1 MVRRRGKISG
11 GSRFGVWFGDDNIHR
26 GHSDNRNIALQAEV
40 QRGLIWA
47 RGGVMLAAMKPKVG
61 EMAPDFRATVVDGE
75 SESELSLADLRGET
89 VVLVFYPK
97 DNTPGCTIQACS
109 LRDHWDEIKGKA
121 RIFGVSADGAA
132 SHTKFIAKKRL
143 PYPLIAD
150 EDKAIAEAY
159 GVWVQKSMLGKKFMG
174 IERSTFVIAP
184 DGKIAA
190 VLEKVSPLKH
200 TEQLSG
206 ILG

>member
-1 MVRRRGKISG
+1 MTFR
-11 GSRFGVWFGDDNIHR
+11 
-26 GHSDNRNIALQAEV
+26 SDA

-47 RGGVMLAAMKPKVG
+47 SAGVMIAPMKPKVG
-61 EMAPDFRATVVDGE
+61 EIAPDFRAMVVEGE
-75 SESELSLADLRGET
+75 CESELSLSDLRGET

-109 LRDHWDEIKGKA
+109 LRDHWDGIKGKA
-121 RIFGVSADGAA
+121 RVFGVSADGVT
-132 SHTKFIAKKRL
+132 SHRKFISKKRL

-150 EDKAIAEAY
+150 VDKAVAEAY
-159 GVWVQKSMLGKKFMG
+159 GVWVQKSMMGKKFMG
-174 IERSTFVIAP
+174 VERSTFVIGP
-184 DGKIAA
+184 DGKIVA

-200 TEQLSG
+200 TEQLSE

>member
-1 MVRRRGKISG
+1 
-11 GSRFGVWFGDDNIHR
+11 
-26 GHSDNRNIALQAEV
+26 
-40 QRGLIWA
+40 
-47 RGGVMLAAMKPKVG
+47 MLAAMKPKVG

-75 SESELSLADLRGET
+75 NETEISLADLRGET

-109 LRDHWDEIKGKA
+109 LRDHWGEIKGKA
-121 RIFGVSADGAA
+121 RIFGVSADGAD
-132 SHTKFIAKKRL
+132 SHRKFISKKRL

-150 EDKAIAEAY
+150 VDKAIAGAY

-174 IERSTFVIAP
+174 MERSTFVIGP

-200 TEQLSG
+200 TELLSE

>member
-1 MVRRRGKISG
+1 MKLVGYIR
-11 GSRFGVWFGDDNIHR
+11 HR
-26 GHSDNRNIALQAEV
+26 WHSDNRNMTFRTDA

-47 RGGVMLAAMKPKVG
+47 RGGVMIDSMKPKVG
-61 EMAPDFRATVVDGE
+61 EMAPEFRATVVDGE
-75 SESELSLADLRGET
+75 NETELSLSDLRGET

-109 LRDHWDEIKGKA
+109 LRDHWDGIKGKA
-121 RIFGVSADGAA
+121 RVFGVSADGVE
-132 SHTKFIAKKRL
+132 SHRKFISKKRL

-150 EDKAIAEAY
+150 VDKTIAGAY
-159 GVWVQKSMLGKKFMG
+159 GVWVQKSMMGKKFMG
-174 IERSTFVIAP
+174 VERSTFVISP

-200 TEQLSG
+200 TQQLSE

>member
-1 MVRRRGKISG
+1 
-11 GSRFGVWFGDDNIHR
+11 
-26 GHSDNRNIALQAEV
+26 
-40 QRGLIWA
+40 
-47 RGGVMLAAMKPKVG
+47 MLPPMKPKVG

-75 SESELSLADLRGET
+75 EESELCLEDLRGET

-121 RIFGVSADGAA
+121 RVYGVSADGVV
-132 SHTKFIAKKRL
+132 SHKKFIAKKRL

-150 EDKAIAEAY
+150 EDKKIAEAY
-159 GVWVQKSMLGKKFMG
+159 GVWVQKSMMGKKFMG
-174 IERSTFVIAP
+174 IERSTFVIGP
-184 DGKIAA
+184 DGRIAA
-190 VLEKVSPLKH
+190 VLEKASPLSH
-200 TEQLSG
+200 TEKLSE